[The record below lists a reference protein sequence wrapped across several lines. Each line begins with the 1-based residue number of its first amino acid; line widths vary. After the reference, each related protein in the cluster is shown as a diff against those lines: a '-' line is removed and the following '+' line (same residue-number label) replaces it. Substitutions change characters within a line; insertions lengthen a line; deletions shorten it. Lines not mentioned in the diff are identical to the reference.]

1 MKPYLKTKDYSVSQE
16 EFELRHDEERDML
29 VTFPEPKDLEKYYES
44 EAYISHTDS
53 KKTLVDKLY
62 QIVKSYSLKK
72 KVSLL
77 NSFNSSE
84 KTLLDIG
91 AGTGDFLVV
100 AKNHGWQIEGVEP
113 NTNARAR
120 AKEKGI
126 HLHSNLEQLK
136 SKSFEV
142 ITLWHVLEHLPN
154 LEKQIKDIV
163 SFLDENGT
171 MVIAV
176 PNFKSYDAKYYGNF
190 WAAFDVPRHL
200 WHFSKK
206 SIEQLFKPH
215 GLQLIE
221 SKPMLFDSFY
231 VSLLSE
237 KYKSGRQRMIK
248 AFWIGLK
255 SNLKANGSKEYSSHI
270 YILKKDV

>member
-1 MKPYLKTKDYSVSQE
+1 MKPYLKTRDYSVSQE

-29 VTFPEPKDLEKYYES
+29 VTFPEPKDLERYYES
-44 EAYISHTDS
+44 EAYISHTDAKNS
-53 KKTLVDKLY
+53 IVDKIY
-62 QIVKSYSLKK
+62 QTVKRYSLKRK
-72 KVSLL
+72 LAL
-77 NSFNSSE
+77 INSFSPSE
-84 KTLLDIG
+84 KTVLDFG

-100 AKNHGWQIEGVEP
+100 AKNHGWQIQGVEP
-113 NTNARAR
+113 NINARTKAN
-120 AKEKGI
+120 EKGI
-126 HLHSNLEQLK
+126 HLHSNLEPIQNRT
-136 SKSFEV
+136 FNV

-154 LEKQIKDIV
+154 LEKQIKNIV
-163 SFLDENGT
+163 SLLDENGT
-171 MVIAV
+171 LVIAV
-176 PNFKSYDAKYYGNF
+176 PNFRSYDAKHYGDF

-206 SIEQLFKPH
+206 SIKKLFEPH
-215 GLQLIE
+215 GLQLMK

-237 KYKSGRQRMIK
+237 KYKTGNQNLIK

-270 YILKKDV
+270 YILKKGV